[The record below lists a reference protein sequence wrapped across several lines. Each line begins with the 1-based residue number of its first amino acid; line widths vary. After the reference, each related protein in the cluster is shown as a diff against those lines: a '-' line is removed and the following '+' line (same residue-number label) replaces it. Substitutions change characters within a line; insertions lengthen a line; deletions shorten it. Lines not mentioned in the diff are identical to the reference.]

1 MCLCFSGGFI
11 TPQLNKNLVFFLL
24 NIGNVANE
32 TSMNNDIKWCQMKN
46 DSVLFITLQK
56 LPPNTDFPKDSVAYY
71 SLDTP
76 CLFSVLY

>member
-1 MCLCFSGGFI
+1 
-11 TPQLNKNLVFFLL
+11 
-24 NIGNVANE
+24 
-32 TSMNNDIKWCQMKN
+32 MNNDIKWCQMKN